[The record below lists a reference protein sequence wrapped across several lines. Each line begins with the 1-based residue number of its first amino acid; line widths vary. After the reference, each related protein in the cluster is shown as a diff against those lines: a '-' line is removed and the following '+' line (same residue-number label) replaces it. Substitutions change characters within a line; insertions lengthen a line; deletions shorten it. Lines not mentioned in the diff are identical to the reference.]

1 MSVEVEKEMLN
12 AIFAARDEEYA
23 DFTAKLIPN
32 VPRESIIG
40 VRTPQLRSIA
50 KRFGKNA
57 GINEFLSALPHE
69 YHEQNLVHAYI
80 AESIGDF
87 DYAVKTIEAF
97 LPYVTNWAVCDSMTP
112 RIFAKHTGELLPIIK
127 KWLQSAH
134 PYTVRFGL
142 RMLMCFYLEKEF
154 ASEINALAASVCS
167 EEYYVNM
174 MQAWY
179 FATALAKQ
187 YDSTVPFVE
196 EHRLS
201 PWVHNK
207 TIQKAVESFRITAEQ
222 KAHLKTL
229 RLNLRRKGAKNEP
242 VSTLKSDS
250 NESKRIEVVAAII
263 EKDGKILICRR
274 AENKT
279 RALKWEFPGGKVEPG
294 ETPQQALVRE
304 IMEELD
310 TEIKVGEWIDTVEFD
325 YPTFHLSMDCFWAE
339 VTKGHLELKEAEAAK
354 WLTKDRLDSVAWLPA
369 DITLIDKIQGYMK

>member
-80 AESIGDF
+80 AESIDDF
-87 DYAVKTIEAF
+87 DSAVKTIEAF

-142 RMLMCFYLEKEF
+142 RMLMCFYLEK
-154 ASEINALAASVCS
+154 SLLPKSMPLPPP
-167 EEYYVNM
+167 YV
-174 MQAWY
+174 
-179 FATALAKQ
+179 
-187 YDSTVPFVE
+187 
-196 EHRLS
+196 
-201 PWVHNK
+201 
-207 TIQKAVESFRITAEQ
+207 
-222 KAHLKTL
+222 
-229 RLNLRRKGAKNEP
+229 RKN
-242 VSTLKSDS
+242 T
-250 NESKRIEVVAAII
+250 
-263 EKDGKILICRR
+263 
-274 AENKT
+274 
-279 RALKWEFPGGKVEPG
+279 
-294 ETPQQALVRE
+294 
-304 IMEELD
+304 M
-310 TEIKVGEWIDTVEFD
+310 
-325 YPTFHLSMDCFWAE
+325 
-339 VTKGHLELKEAEAAK
+339 
-354 WLTKDRLDSVAWLPA
+354 
-369 DITLIDKIQGYMK
+369 